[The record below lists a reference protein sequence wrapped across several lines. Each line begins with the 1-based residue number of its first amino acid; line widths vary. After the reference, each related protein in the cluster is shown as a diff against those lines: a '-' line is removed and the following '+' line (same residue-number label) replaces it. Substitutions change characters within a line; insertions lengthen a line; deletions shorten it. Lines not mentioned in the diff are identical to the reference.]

1 MLELHLVFLIDLM
14 TLKPFSFKFV
24 ALLAYFWVFVTF
36 FYIKKMCSAQKT
48 SLPIRASANYNALA
62 PKAFFQKFTCRG
74 KQASTYV
81 GPCAAALANW
91 PITK

>member
-36 FYIKKMCSAQKT
+36 FYIKKCVVLRKPACPFGQVQTTMHLPQRPFFKN
-48 SLPIRASANYNALA
+48 SLAGASRLVLMSD
-62 PKAFFQKFTCRG
+62 P
-74 KQASTYV
+74 V
-81 GPCAAALANW
+81 LLL
-91 PITK
+91 